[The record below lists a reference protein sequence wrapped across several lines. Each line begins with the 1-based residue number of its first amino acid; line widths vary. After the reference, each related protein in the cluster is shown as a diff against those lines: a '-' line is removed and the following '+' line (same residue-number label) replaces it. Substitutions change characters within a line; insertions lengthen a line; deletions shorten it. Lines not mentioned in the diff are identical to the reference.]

1 VIPNKNMSTY
11 ESSARH
17 PTSNTATR
25 KARPSKK
32 NQPSNAALD
41 NTGAERGHARS
52 HRSPEDVAKL
62 HQLLNGYNSPDSE
75 TGSSEHEEDD
85 GGVEEHKSV
94 DPTPVPPTPTPTPPP
109 TPQKPKRVV
118 SEAQL
123 ANLARGREK
132 ANTSRREKASAAR
145 RLEMEV
151 MCEAAASKAVVAY
164 KKEQVAAYKKSKR
177 AQVVPVQEDPEVSRR
192 PVQGKAKISR
202 RPVQEDPEV
211 SQRPVQG
218 KAKKPRRPVQE
229 SQAREHEYIDDV
241 PPPQYTG
248 YHEHASEFRPGP
260 TVHTHLLSP
269 AF

>member
-1 VIPNKNMSTY
+1 MSTY

-41 NTGAERGHARS
+41 NTGPERGHARS

-85 GGVEEHKSV
+85 EGVEEHKSV

-151 MCEAAASKAVVAY
+151 MCEAAASKAVAAY
-164 KKEQVAAYKKSKR
+164 KKEQVVTPAPKAPRSKSKR
-177 AQVVPVQEDPEVSRR
+177 AQLVPVQEDPEISRR

-202 RPVQEDPEV
+202 RPVQEDPEI

-229 SQAREHEYIDDV
+229 SQAVEHEYMYNV
-241 PPPQYTG
+241 G
-248 YHEHASEFRPGP
+248 HHEHNSMFVPGP
-260 TVHTHLLSP
+260 NIHPHLLTS

>member
-1 VIPNKNMSTY
+1 MSTY
-11 ESSARH
+11 ESSTRH

-32 NQPSNAALD
+32 NQPPNAALD
-41 NTGAERGHARS
+41 NTGPERSHARS

-85 GGVEEHKSV
+85 EGVEEHKSV
-94 DPTPVPPTPTPTPPP
+94 DPTPVPSAPTPPP

-151 MCEAAASKAVVAY
+151 MCEAAASKAVAAY
-164 KKEQVAAYKKSKR
+164 KKEQVVTPAPKAPRSKSKR
-177 AQVVPVQEDPEVSRR
+177 AQVVPVQEDPE
-192 PVQGKAKISR
+192 ISR
-202 RPVQEDPEV
+202 
-211 SQRPVQG
+211 RPVQG

-229 SQAREHEYIDDV
+229 SQAMEHEYICNV

-248 YHEHASEFRPGP
+248 HHEHASQFVPGP
-260 TVHTHLLSP
+260 NVHAHLLSS